1 MTKNDIQ
8 LLALEISR
16 LGSAR
21 INGAY
26 HKAYGDVPT
35 DMKSAIEKLAHSVSF
50 GTIGMDDIRTA
61 VPIQGNTPAPSYVPS
76 GSNDTAVKALEATVG
91 RSMDTALEANS
102 LALNVKQGLTDLAN
116 RVSTVADMSIEVGD
130 KLVKLERSISQKL
143 GEVKGEVDA
152 AVLQAQVAKA
162 VADTFAPFKQTV
174 QPEMMTVFAED
185 AAIYVTETKS
195 VREVFGVD
203 ARDVHGNVLTVDLW
217 NHPNAP
223 AIDPNFIWTAPIL
236 RQLLLSQSTGEH
248 LWFGGEKGTGKS
260 ETARQ
265 FAARTGR
272 NYVRINFHKYTTA
285 EDYLGAVGLVNGETV
300 FQPKDFLMAYTSPST
315 VILLDEVTNADAGE
329 LAPLNGFLEPNSA
342 VSYGGAVRRKANGVL
357 VFAADN
363 TLGNGDDSGR
373 YAGTRTMNS
382 ALVDRFARIVHFEYL
397 PLAQE
402 VEAVVRHTGCTED
415 LARHVLKAVHVA
427 RSKVST
433 GDIVDAPSIRSV
445 IGFIRA
451 LDVLNVDTAWASAV
465 VNRQPSE
472 SHAALA
478 SVFAACIDP
487 DFINKQLGGV

>member
-1 MTKNDIQ
+1 M
-8 LLALEISR
+8 
-16 LGSAR
+16 
-21 INGAY
+21 
-26 HKAYGDVPT
+26 
-35 DMKSAIEKLAHSVSF
+35 
-50 GTIGMDDIRTA
+50 
-61 VPIQGNTPAPSYVPS
+61 
-76 GSNDTAVKALEATVG
+76 
-91 RSMDTALEANS
+91 
-102 LALNVKQGLTDLAN
+102 
-116 RVSTVADMSIEVGD
+116 IEV
-130 KLVKLERSISQKL
+130 
-143 GEVKGEVDA
+143 
-152 AVLQAQVAKA
+152 
-162 VADTFAPFKQTV
+162 
-174 QPEMMTVFAED
+174 AED

-217 NHPNAP
+217 NHPNTP

-300 FQPKDFLMAYTSPST
+300 FQPKDFLMAYTCPST

-382 ALVDRFARIVHFEYL
+382 ALVDRFARVVHFEYL